1 MGIQI
6 IKIKNLPSEFEDF
19 NASVCAAKALVRS
32 KSNSWNCL
40 ESGPDDR
47 STVLKRLEDKNI
59 WLGLLFYNINIFL
72 LKCNIFGKQKIKSK
86 SLS

>member
-1 MGIQI
+1 MQYL
-6 IKIKNLPSEFEDF
+6 KKKNLPSEFEDF

-47 STVLKRLEDKNI
+47 STVLKRLEEEEIKNI
-59 WLGLLFYNINIFL
+59 WLGLFIF
-72 LKCNIFGKQKIKSK
+72 
-86 SLS
+86 